1 MSDFVILTDSSA
13 DLSADM
19 VRDLGVQVLPLS
31 FEMDEKIYHNYP
43 DNREM
48 DPHQFYELLRNG
60 HTATTSAVN
69 VAQYTELIEPLL
81 QAGQDILIL
90 AFSSGLSTTFSS
102 SAIAVDELREKY
114 PERKVYTVD
123 TCLLYTS
130 PLSEASYGPGRPAFV
145 VLLLRVRS
153 RQQDKRPLRM
163 KSDNKNTHLILLRWV
178 FFIMVESFEGVTCSF
193 RARLGHFLFR
203 IRQGASAVHIQ
214 YNSS

>member
-114 PERKVYTVD
+114 PERKVYTVVP
-123 TCLLYTS
+123 CVLPWARACWCGWPFRNS
-130 PLSEASYGPGRPAFV
+130 GRAAPS
-145 VLLLRVRS
+145 RRS
-153 RQQDKRPLRM
+153 G
-163 KSDNKNTHLILLRWV
+163 TGW
-178 FFIMVESFEGVTCSF
+178 
-193 RARLGHFLFR
+193 
-203 IRQGASAVHIQ
+203 
-214 YNSS
+214 